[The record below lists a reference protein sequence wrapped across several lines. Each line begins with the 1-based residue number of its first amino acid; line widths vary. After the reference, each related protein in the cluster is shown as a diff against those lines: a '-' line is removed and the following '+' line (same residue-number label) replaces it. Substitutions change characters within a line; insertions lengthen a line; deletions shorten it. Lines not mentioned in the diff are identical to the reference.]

1 MAGPNLIGPGD
12 AGYLWEAVKNC
23 GSVEKEPDIGER
35 QEDRKYLKVL
45 AESSRDASSW
55 ETRRQILS
63 IMGDLTTFKRIQNY
77 IPGLTQYR
85 FKVARQHSLQ
95 YGRGTLLPRP
105 RSLRMQV
112 EDKQIDHFL
121 SCITSPHVIQDVPFG
136 QRYLRLSS
144 GKILETPSVIRTII
158 PNKLLKQYQ
167 AYCEETEFTPFSS
180 ATMLRVLSACA
191 ASVRTSVQGL
201 DYIASDGAKG
211 FEDPCGMVNQLK
223 KKGLDRETAKGWEM
237 RFKEGTQYLK
247 ADYKVRMTVYNSGA
261 V

>member
-1 MAGPNLIGPGD
+1 MYRKHRRVFHCLLPFF
-12 AGYLWEAVKNC
+12 
-23 GSVEKEPDIGER
+23 SVH
-35 QEDRKYLKVL
+35 
-45 AESSRDASSW
+45 
-55 ETRRQILS
+55 
-63 IMGDLTTFKRIQNY
+63 LTTFKRIQNY

-95 YGRGTLLPRP
+95 YGHGTLLPRP
-105 RSLRMQV
+105 RSRRMQV
-112 EDKQIDHFL
+112 EDKQLDHFL

-144 GKILETPSVIRTII
+144 CKILETPSVIRTII

-167 AYCEETEFTPFSS
+167 AYCEETEFTPFSP

-211 FEDPCGMVNQLK
+211 FEDLCGMVNQLK
-223 KKGLDRETAKGWEM
+223 KKGLDWETAKGWEM
-237 RFKEGTQYLK
+237 RLKEGMQYLK